1 MLNLTKYKTFEDQSR
16 VFRNAVKPNAN
27 DKGFVIQYAEGNF
40 GDEIGLTNIGKLAR
54 ELNEAGSVYLFQKKL
69 GFERFAYW
77 AMVR

>member
-1 MLNLTKYKTFEDQSR
+1 MLNLTKYKTFDEQSR

-40 GDEIGLTNIGKLAR
+40 GDEIGLTKIGKLAR
-54 ELNEAGSVYLFQKKL
+54 ELSDTGAVYLVQKKL

-77 AMVR
+77 AVVK